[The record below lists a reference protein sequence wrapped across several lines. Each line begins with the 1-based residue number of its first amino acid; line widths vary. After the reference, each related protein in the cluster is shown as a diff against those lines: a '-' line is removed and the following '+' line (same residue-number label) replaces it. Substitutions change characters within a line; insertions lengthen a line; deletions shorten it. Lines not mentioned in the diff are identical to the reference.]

1 MPLSVDG
8 RTLFRSSLIVLS
20 VLFGTTALT
29 APVAPAF
36 ALSELKQE
44 PAQPE
49 QKPAED
55 GKAQQPVEETPQE
68 EETAP
73 LELPMPD
80 PLIRRNETVT
90 EPADE
95 TPATNGNAA
104 EEPEEPAEI
113 LDDISKAPEP
123 VRRMRELIVEAAAS
137 GDIER
142 LRPLLGKG
150 VTETQVSM
158 VESEEGP
165 VETLKGQSGDP
176 DGIEVLAILLDVLAT
191 GFAHLGKG
199 TADEM
204 YVWPYFAE
212 KPLATLPPPE
222 KVDLLRIVT
231 AGDFA
236 DMQEFGS
243 YNFYRVGITPDGQWK
258 FFVTGE

>member
-1 MPLSVDG
+1 MQTSADG
-8 RTLFRSSLIVLS
+8 KKLFRSSLIVLS

-29 APVAPAF
+29 APLRPAF
-36 ALSELKQE
+36 ALSELKKE
-44 PAQPE
+44 PGEEA
-49 QKPAED
+49 QKPAE
-55 GKAQQPVEETPQE
+55 GEKAAPVEKKQEPKETS
-68 EETAP
+68 P

-80 PLIRRNETVT
+80 PLIRRNGAVT

-95 TPATNGNAA
+95 QPVTDDKTDDAPQAPV
-104 EEPEEPAEI
+104 EVI
-113 LDDISKAPEP
+113 RDISKAPEP

-137 GDIER
+137 GDIQR
-142 LRPLLGKG
+142 LAPLLGKG
-150 VTETQVSM
+150 MTETQVSL
-158 VESEEGP
+158 VESNESP

-176 DGIEVLAILLDVLAT
+176 EGNEVLAILLDVLAT
-191 GFAHLGKG
+191 GFVHVGKG
-199 TADEM
+199 TPDEM

-212 KPLATLPPPE
+212 KPLAGLTPPE

-231 AGDFA
+231 AGDYA

>member
-1 MPLSVDG
+1 MHTLADG
-8 RTLFRSSLIVLS
+8 KTLLRGSFLALS
-20 VLFGTTALT
+20 VLLAAT
-29 APVAPAF
+29 APMHPAF
-36 ALSELKQE
+36 ALSELKNVPGE
-44 PAQPE
+44 AQQ

-55 GKAQQPVEETPQE
+55 EKAPPVEEEQNE
-68 EETAP
+68 SGP

-80 PLIRRNETVT
+80 PLIRRNETASD
-90 EPADE
+90 P
-95 TPATNGNAA
+95 A
-104 EEPEEPAEI
+104 EEPVVTDDKTEEEPQAPVEI
-113 LDDISKAPEP
+113 LYDINKAPEA
-123 VRRMRELIVEAAAS
+123 VRRMRQLIVEAAAS

-165 VETLKGQSGDP
+165 VETLKGQSGDSE
-176 DGIEVLAILLDVLAT
+176 GIEVLAILLDVLAT
-191 GFAHLGKG
+191 GFVHVGQG
-199 TADEM
+199 TPEEL

-212 KPLATLPPPE
+212 KPLAGLTPPE
-222 KVDLLRIVT
+222 KVELLRIVT
-231 AGDFA
+231 AGDFS